1 MNACLDELPAVK
13 NDFIR
18 VNRIRVNRIRDNR
31 IRVNRIRVNRI
42 RDNRDNRDNRLVS
55 TRLESWIV
63 LLLEAGCYIF

>member
-13 NDFIR
+13 KDFIRDNRIR
-18 VNRIRVNRIRDNR
+18 VNRIRVNRIRD
-31 IRVNRIRVNRI
+31 NRI

-55 TRLESWIV
+55 TRLESWVV